1 MAQKKLVHLEVNFAV
16 PIPIGEWV
24 TIWFWVHQVGG
35 PPLVPED
42 SRRSLIYNGFL
53 ELVAS
58 PPQATIFMDGHAV
71 VVWIG
76 GTHRCAGIAQLV
88 ERNLAKVEVASSNLV
103 SRSTHLP
110 LTGF

>member
-1 MAQKKLVHLEVNFAV
+1 MAQKKLVHLEVDCAF

-24 TIWFWVHQVGG
+24 TIRRWVHQVGG

-58 PPQATIFMDGHAV
+58 PPQATNI
-71 VVWIG
+71 
-76 GTHRCAGIAQLV
+76 
-88 ERNLAKVEVASSNLV
+88 
-103 SRSTHLP
+103 
-110 LTGF
+110 